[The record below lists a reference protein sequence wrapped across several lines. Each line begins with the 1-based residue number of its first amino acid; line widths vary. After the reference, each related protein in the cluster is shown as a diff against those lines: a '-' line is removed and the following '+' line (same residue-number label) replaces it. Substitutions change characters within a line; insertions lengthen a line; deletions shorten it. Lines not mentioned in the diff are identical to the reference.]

1 MIVVATVTVV
11 VAPIIAAVVTAPI
24 IAPVIRAVILSVG
37 SRSSANVF
45 LDLLVSLVSVCPL
58 LCHHEQVLD

>member
-1 MIVVATVTVV
+1 
-11 VAPIIAAVVTAPI
+11 
-24 IAPVIRAVILSVG
+24 VILPVE
-37 SRSSANVF
+37 SRSLANVV